1 MDTGGGA
8 LAKGVAERKAA
19 SGRAVRRLS
28 ATELARKL
36 SDVLNRVH
44 YQRET
49 VIVERGG
56 KPVCQL
62 TPVPRSLEFRLSDL
76 VALFHSLPS
85 ADDEWAAAVAE
96 GVAEQDEFVGF
107 EWPR

>member
-1 MDTGGGA
+1 MPKGA
-8 LAKGVAERKAA
+8 SERKTA
-19 SGRAVRRLS
+19 SGRSPRRVS
-28 ATELARKL
+28 ATELARRL

-56 KPVCQL
+56 KPLCQL
-62 TPVPRSLEFRLSDL
+62 APVPSSPDFQLSDL
-76 VALFHSLPS
+76 VALLAALPS
-85 ADDEWAAAVAE
+85 PGEEWAEAVE
-96 GVAEQDEFVGF
+96 KGVAEQEEFEGL

>member
-1 MDTGGGA
+1 MTEGA
-8 LAKGVAERKAA
+8 ADKKA
-19 SGRAVRRLS
+19 GRGKPVRRLT
-28 ATELARKL
+28 ATELAKRL

-56 KPVCQL
+56 KPVCEL
-62 TPVPRSLEFRLSDL
+62 TPVAASLDFQLSDL
-76 VALFHSLPS
+76 VALLDSLPS
-85 ADDEWAAAVAE
+85 AGEEWAEAVAQ
-96 GVAEQDEFVGF
+96 GVAEQDEFEGF

>member
-1 MDTGGGA
+1 M
-8 LAKGVAERKAA
+8 AEAA
-19 SGRAVRRLS
+19 ADKKTARGKPGRRLT

-36 SDVLNRVH
+36 SDVLNRVY

-49 VIVERGG
+49 VVVERGG

-62 TPVPRSLEFRLSDL
+62 TPVPASLDFQLSDL
-76 VALFHSLPS
+76 VALLGSMS
-85 ADDEWAAAVAE
+85 GAGQEWAEAVAQ
-96 GVAEQDEFVGF
+96 GVAEQDEFEGF

>member
-1 MDTGGGA
+1 M
-8 LAKGVAERKAA
+8 AKGAAERKTP
-19 SGRAVRRLS
+19 SRRFSRRVS

-56 KPVCQL
+56 KPLCQL
-62 TPVPRSLEFRLSDL
+62 APVPSSPDFRLSDL
-76 VALFHSLPS
+76 LALLDSLPS
-85 ADDEWAAAVAE
+85 PGEEWAAGVAQ
-96 GVAEQDEFVGF
+96 GVAEQDEFEGL

>member
-1 MDTGGGA
+1 M
-8 LAKGVAERKAA
+8 AEAAADKKAA
-19 SGRAVRRLS
+19 HGKPARGLT

-36 SDVLNRVH
+36 SDVLNRVY

-49 VIVERGG
+49 VVVERGG

-62 TPVPRSLEFRLSDL
+62 TPAPASLDFHLSDL
-76 VALFHSLPS
+76 MVLLDSMS
-85 ADDEWAAAVAE
+85 AAGQEWAEAVAQ
-96 GVAEQDEFVGF
+96 GVAEQDEFEGF

>member
-1 MDTGGGA
+1 M
-8 LAKGVAERKAA
+8 AKPAEDKKFA
-19 SGRAVRRLS
+19 SGRPLRRLS
-28 ATELARKL
+28 ATQLAKKL

-62 TPVPRSLEFRLSDL
+62 VPVPGSLEFQLSDL
-76 VALFHSLPS
+76 VALLDSLPS
-85 ADDEWAAAVAE
+85 PGEGWAQAVRQ
-96 GVAEQDEFVGF
+96 GVAEQDEYEGV

>member
-1 MDTGGGA
+1 M
-8 LAKGVAERKAA
+8 AKRAAETSAA
-19 SGRAVRRLS
+19 SSRLVRRLS
-28 ATELARKL
+28 ATELSKRL

-56 KPVCQL
+56 KPLCRL
-62 TPVPRSLEFRLSDL
+62 TPVPAALDFQLSDL
-76 VALFHSLPS
+76 VALLDSMPS
-85 ADDEWAAAVAE
+85 AGEDWAAAVAR
-96 GVAEQDEFVGF
+96 GVAEQDEFEGV

>member
-1 MDTGGGA
+1 MPGRPARRVTA
-8 LAKGVAERKAA
+8 TQLAKR
-19 SGRAVRRLS
+19 
-28 ATELARKL
+28 L

-56 KPVCQL
+56 KPLCLL
-62 TPVPRSLEFRLSDL
+62 TPVPARLEFRLSDL
-76 VALFHSLPS
+76 VALLESLPS
-85 ADDEWAAAVAE
+85 PGKEWAASVAE
-96 GVAEQDEFVGF
+96 GVAEQDELEGF

>member
-1 MDTGGGA
+1 M
-8 LAKGVAERKAA
+8 AKGAA
-19 SGRAVRRLS
+19 KTKTAAGRPVRRLS
-28 ATELARKL
+28 ATEFAKRL

-56 KPVCQL
+56 KALCQL
-62 TPVPRSLEFRLSDL
+62 TPVPGSLDFHLSDL
-76 VALFHSLPS
+76 VALLDSLPS
-85 ADDEWAAAVAE
+85 AGEEWAEAVAQ
-96 GVAEQDEFVGF
+96 GVAEQDEFEGF

>member
-1 MDTGGGA
+1 MA
-8 LAKGVAERKAA
+8 RNAAEGRSA
-19 SGRAVRRLS
+19 SGRPLRRLS

-62 TPVPRSLEFRLSDL
+62 APVPASLEFHLSDL
-76 VALFHSLPS
+76 VALLDSIPS
-85 ADDEWAAAVAE
+85 PGEQWAEAVVQ
-96 GVAEQDEFVGF
+96 GVAEQDEFEGF
-107 EWPR
+107 EWPH

>member
-1 MDTGGGA
+1 MLSLAGNA
-8 LAKGVAERKAA
+8 AKGKTAL
-19 SGRAVRRLS
+19 GRPLRRLS

-56 KPVCQL
+56 KPVCQIA
-62 TPVPRSLEFRLSDL
+62 PVPGSLEIHLSDL
-76 VALFHSLPS
+76 VALLDALPS
-85 ADDEWAAAVAE
+85 PGEEWAEAVVQ
-96 GVAEQDEFVGF
+96 GVAEQEEFEGF

>member
-1 MDTGGGA
+1 MTKPA
-8 LAKGVAERKAA
+8 AERKSAP
-19 SGRAVRRLS
+19 GRPLRRLS
-28 ATELARKL
+28 ATALAKNL

-56 KPVCQL
+56 KPLCQL
-62 TPVPRSLEFRLSDL
+62 NPAPGSLHFQLSDL
-76 VALFHSLPS
+76 VAILESLPS
-85 ADDEWAAAVAE
+85 AGDEWADAVAK
-96 GVAEQDEFVGF
+96 GVRDQDEFEGF

>member
-1 MDTGGGA
+1 M
-8 LAKGVAERKAA
+8 AKPAVQRKLA
-19 SGRAVRRLS
+19 SGRPLRRLS
-28 ATELARKL
+28 ATELAKKL

-62 TPVPRSLEFRLSDL
+62 VPVPASLEFHLSDL
-76 VALFHSLPS
+76 VALLDSLPS
-85 ADDEWAAAVAE
+85 PGEEWAQAVAQ
-96 GVAEQDEFVGF
+96 GVAEQGEFEGV

>member
-1 MDTGGGA
+1 M
-8 LAKGVAERKAA
+8 AKRTAERKVT
-19 SGRAVRRLS
+19 SGRPVRRLS
-28 ATELARKL
+28 ATELAKKL

-56 KPVCQL
+56 KPVCPL
-62 TPVPRSLEFRLSDL
+62 TPVPRSLEFQLSDL

-85 ADDEWAAAVAE
+85 ADEEWAAAVAE
-96 GVAEQDEFVGF
+96 GVAKQDEFEGF